1 MHSLAILLLIIA
13 AISTLSIAAIRLLF
27 KIKIDNLSEELKY
40 ITPYNSAEHCIHN
53 PGLQFIDIETEINN
67 IFKGHTIYHSEE
79 INFTEHYTPIFNKIC
94 SLLKWLET
102 FHIEPSDIIAK
113 FASDFNYIH
122 QFVEQ
127 HNERI
132 TKNLLDINK
141 EFFDN
146 CLQYPLDE
154 QQRRSILSDGYNCL
168 VISSAGSGKTSSIIG
183 KVKYLTTI
191 KGASPERICLISYT
205 NKAATELTERMS
217 TIGIKGYTFHK
228 LATDIIAHETGEK
241 PSICDNTDALFA
253 TIYHELSQQSSYKKH
268 IVELLLD
275 HESPQYDFEIEK
287 AERRE
292 QLSEQKSQRLKAL
305 FPNMDGR
312 TIYVKSKQEQ
322 KICFVLSSLGV
333 RFRYEEPYEYP
344 LANEFHSQYKPDFSI
359 YYNKDGVTKRIYLEH
374 FGIDEHGFV
383 PMWFA
388 KDNNIT
394 YEEANQKYNDG
405 ITWKKA
411 AHNKFGT
418 TLLTTSSAD
427 FSYSDIKSNLKN
439 LLRNAGV
446 PIYEMS
452 DGELYESILPKNS
465 KQEKALIRLV
475 ATFIT
480 LTKSSCQSIYDI
492 LNKAVR
498 ANDERSEFI
507 IRNIFIPVYEKYV
520 RTLKENNQLDFTDFI
535 LKATDIYRYSHPAKY
550 DYIIVDEFQ
559 DISIDRYNFL
569 KALRDGNPP
578 AKLYCVGDDWQSIYR
593 FSGSDMALFN
603 QFPNYFGETEIAR
616 IETTYRFGEP
626 LVSLSSQFIQRNNS
640 QIAKRI
646 RPFNTQ
652 TRTDLEFYSYSDKDY
667 CNLIGQIIAKIPSN
681 KSIILLGRYSF
692 DDYYLSFTYRSSKR
706 GTKFFYHINNR
717 EIEFLTVHKSKGL
730 EADYVI
736 LLQCNKDIYGFP
748 SLINDDPVLNYV
760 LTTGDQFPF
769 GEERRLFYVAITRAK
784 TKTFVLYDRRSP
796 SVFVDE
802 FLHPDQIS
810 TNDHS
815 KHPNANKRWTLSADK
830 YLLMLHKEGKSI
842 PYIAT
847 KMGRSQTSIVMR
859 LEKLSGENGEG

>member
-1 MHSLAILLLIIA
+1 
-13 AISTLSIAAIRLLF
+13 
-27 KIKIDNLSEELKY
+27 
-40 ITPYNSAEHCIHN
+40 
-53 PGLQFIDIETEINN
+53 
-67 IFKGHTIYHSEE
+67 
-79 INFTEHYTPIFNKIC
+79 
-94 SLLKWLET
+94 
-102 FHIEPSDIIAK
+102 
-113 FASDFNYIH
+113 
-122 QFVEQ
+122 
-127 HNERI
+127 
-132 TKNLLDINK
+132 
-141 EFFDN
+141 
-146 CLQYPLDE
+146 
-154 QQRRSILSDGYNCL
+154 
-168 VISSAGSGKTSSIIG
+168 
-183 KVKYLTTI
+183 
-191 KGASPERICLISYT
+191 
-205 NKAATELTERMS
+205 
-217 TIGIKGYTFHK
+217 
-228 LATDIIAHETGEK
+228 
-241 PSICDNTDALFA
+241 
-253 TIYHELSQQSSYKKH
+253 
-268 IVELLLD
+268 
-275 HESPQYDFEIEK
+275 
-287 AERRE
+287 
-292 QLSEQKSQRLKAL
+292 LKAL
-305 FPNMDGR
+305 FPDIDGI

-520 RTLKENNQLDFTDFI
+520 RTLKENNQLDFTDII

-593 FSGSDMALFN
+593 F
-603 QFPNYFGETEIAR
+603 
-616 IETTYRFGEP
+616 
-626 LVSLSSQFIQRNNS
+626 
-640 QIAKRI
+640 
-646 RPFNTQ
+646 
-652 TRTDLEFYSYSDKDY
+652 
-667 CNLIGQIIAKIPSN
+667 
-681 KSIILLGRYSF
+681 
-692 DDYYLSFTYRSSKR
+692 
-706 GTKFFYHINNR
+706 
-717 EIEFLTVHKSKGL
+717 
-730 EADYVI
+730 
-736 LLQCNKDIYGFP
+736 
-748 SLINDDPVLNYV
+748 
-760 LTTGDQFPF
+760 
-769 GEERRLFYVAITRAK
+769 
-784 TKTFVLYDRRSP
+784 
-796 SVFVDE
+796 
-802 FLHPDQIS
+802 
-810 TNDHS
+810 
-815 KHPNANKRWTLSADK
+815 
-830 YLLMLHKEGKSI
+830 
-842 PYIAT
+842 
-847 KMGRSQTSIVMR
+847 
-859 LEKLSGENGEG
+859 